1 MSASILATAWLAVLL
16 PLLLYIYLALRVRK
30 EISTLGDFFPL
41 ARFVKADEFGRST
54 AAAGVSL
61 ATVILAL
68 VNLAPFLG
76 LGLFVTI
83 ASYVAGFVLLYLV
96 APTILRAN
104 PKNQTLQAYLG
115 GAYESG
121 SVKKVSIL
129 FSFVGYVSIFSM
141 ELLVGVTVLE
151 PFMGENAL
159 FLSGLY
165 LLFIIVYS
173 CIGGFKAVVATEQW
187 QIRFVI
193 AAVLAMVAVIPMI
206 LVGQT
211 SKVDLSAV
219 ANTVVNSWSAPL
231 SFTIGIIAMNLPAAI
246 SDSGTWQRICATR
259 SEEDARAGIRRAIP
273 IFIVVW
279 GTLIVGACFAAQV
292 AIAGGSFDPGK
303 GSLMTYIVT
312 TLATGGAFHTAV
324 LFVFLL
330 GLFAAMIT
338 TADSLLLVAAQM
350 LSIDVLK
357 LQSRDE
363 SEEKKINRARAIL
376 ASIAVL
382 SFSLFVLF
390 KTIKF
395 DVVQLIFSIYGA
407 NLALFPSVLAALF
420 LGGRLNLPKSAIA
433 ATLSVVAGFSS
444 AWISAIYGKLSGD
457 MGWLYNAPVVALV
470 ASCAVFIIFS
480 GRAWKTQNR

>member
-1 MSASILATAWLAVLL
+1 MSSSILATAWLAVLL
-16 PLLLYIYLALRVRK
+16 PLLLYIYLAMRVRK
-30 EISTLGDFFPL
+30 EIFTLGDFFPL

-68 VNLAPFLG
+68 INLAPFLG

-104 PKNQTLQAYLG
+104 PSNQTLQAYLG
-115 GAYESG
+115 SAYQNAY
-121 SVKKVSIL
+121 VKKVAIF

-151 PFMGENAL
+151 PFMGSNTL
-159 FLSGLY
+159 LLSGLY
-165 LLFIIVYS
+165 LLFIISYS

-193 AAVLAMVAVIPMI
+193 AAVLAMVAVVPMI
-206 LVGQT
+206 LAGQT
-211 SKVDLSAV
+211 SKVDLAEV
-219 ANTVVNSWSAPL
+219 ANTVANSWSAPL

-273 IFIVVW
+273 IFVVVW
-279 GTLIVGACFAAQV
+279 GSLILGACFAAQV
-292 AIAGGSFDPGK
+292 ATAGGSFDPGK
-303 GSLMTYIVT
+303 GSLMTYIVS
-312 TLATGGAFHTAV
+312 TLATSGMLHAAV

-357 LQSRDE
+357 LQCRDE
-363 SEEKKINRARAIL
+363 REEKKINRARAIL
-376 ASIAVL
+376 ASIAL
-382 SFSLFVLF
+382 ISFSLFLLF
-390 KTIKF
+390 KFIKF

-420 LGGRLNLPKSAIA
+420 LGGRLNLPKSATA
-433 ATLSVVAGFSS
+433 ATASILAGFSS
-444 AWISAIYGKLSGD
+444 AWISAIYGRLSD
-457 MGWLYNAPVVALV
+457 DVGWLYNAPVVALI
-470 ASCAVFIIFS
+470 ASCATFILFS
-480 GRAWKTQNR
+480 GGAWKNQNQ